1 MTESKNIVVCTLFEG
16 HYHFGVATLANS
28 LYKKGFRGS
37 IFAGYKGKI
46 PAWAEKAQANPD
58 LKWPGA
64 TTLQVASDLEL
75 HFLPLT
81 TDYHLTNYKPDFML
95 ELWDGVAAGAEG
107 MFYFDPDI
115 TISARWSLFE
125 RWIDSGVA
133 LCEDINS
140 PLPKYHPKRVAWR
153 LFYEKIGIPLT
164 FKDPVYVNGGFT
176 GLTLK
181 DRSFLNT
188 WKAVQEG
195 MALSIGGLN
204 RSAFTT
210 GSQLAEESQG
220 AFSPFN
226 KTDQD
231 ALNAA
236 VEAWDGN
243 ASLVNQ
249 AAMGFKSGSTVMYH
263 SLGSPKPWM
272 ANSLKR
278 SASGRAPRA
287 VDHEYWKYADGP
299 VQAYTKG
306 TIKRKKLAM
315 SFAILLGRF
324 YSQG

>member
-1 MTESKNIVVCTLFEG
+1 MTELKNIVVCTLFEG
-16 HYHFGVATLANS
+16 HYHFGVAALANS

-37 IFAGYKGKI
+37 IYAGYKGDL
-46 PAWAEKAQANPD
+46 PYWAVKASANAG
-58 LKWPGA
+58 LNWKGA
-64 TTLQVASDLEL
+64 VTLDAAEGLQI

-95 ELWDGVAAGAEG
+95 ELWDGVAAGASG

-115 TISARWSLFE
+115 TISARWGLFE
-125 RWIDSGVA
+125 RWIEGGVA

-140 PLPKYHPKRVAWR
+140 PLPQFHPKRVAWR
-153 LFYEKIGIPLT
+153 TFYQKIGMTLN
-164 FKDPVYVNGGFT
+164 FKDPVYVNGGFV
-176 GLTLK
+176 GLMKK
-181 DRSFLNT
+181 DLGFLTT
-188 WKAVQEG
+188 WKEVQEG

-231 ALNAA
+231 ALNAS
-236 VEAWDGN
+236 VEAWAGN

-249 AAMGFKSGSTVMYH
+249 AAMGFKSGSTVMH
-263 SLGSPKPWM
+263 HALGQPKPWM

-278 SASGRAPRA
+278 SVSGRAPRS

-299 VQAYTKG
+299 VQAYPGG

-315 SFAILLGRF
+315 SVAILLGRF
-324 YSQG
+324 YSQP